1 MAGNDREPIGRKG
14 KPTRP
19 AKEKVSRRRL
29 RDEEYDDDYEDD
41 YEDEEPMPRK
51 GKGKGRKPRGK
62 RGWFWLLLKLF
73 IVFVVL
79 IAIYGVYLDQK
90 IRSRIDGKVWQL
102 PAAVY
107 GRMVNLEPDMSISK
121 NEMVKLLQATQYRQV
136 TKMTRPGEFT
146 VQAKSIEMIRRPFD
160 FPDSKEGQVR
170 ARLTFDGDRLETI
183 ENMDND
189 RQFGFFRLD
198 PRLITML
205 SSANGEQRLFVARN
219 GFPDLLV
226 DTLLATEDRHFY
238 EHDGISL
245 YSIGRAV
252 LANLTAGRTVQGA
265 STLTQQLVKN
275 LFLSSER
282 SYWRKANEAYMAV
295 LMDAR
300 YSKDRILELYMN
312 EVYLGQSGDNE
323 IRGFPLASLYYFG
336 RPVEELSL
344 DQQALLVGMV
354 KGASI
359 YNPWRN
365 PKLALE
371 RRNLVLRLLQQQQV
385 IDQELYD
392 MLSARPLGVQPRGG
406 VISPQPAFM
415 QMVRQELQSKLGDKV
430 KDLSGVKI
438 FTTFD
443 SVAQD
448 AAEKAAVEGIPA
460 LKKQRKLSDLETA
473 MVVVDRNTG
482 EVRAMVGGAEPQYAG
497 YNRAMQARRSIGSL
511 AKPATYL
518 TALSQPNLYRL
529 NTWIADAP
537 ISLRQPNGQ
546 VWSPQNDD
554 RQFSGQVMLVDALTR
569 SMNVP
574 TVNLG
579 MALGLPAITDTWQKL
594 GVPKDQL
601 HPVPAMILGALN
613 LTPIE
618 VAQAFQTIASGGN
631 RAPLSALRSVIAED
645 GSVLY
650 QSFPQAERA
659 VPAQAAY
666 MTLWTMQQ
674 VVQRGT
680 GRQLGAK
687 YPGLHLA
694 GKTGTTNNNVDTW
707 FAGIDGR
714 EVVITWVGR
723 DNNQP
728 TKLYGASGAMSIYQ
742 RYLANQSPVPLNLV
756 APEDIVDMGVDSS
769 GNFICGGG
777 VRTLPVWTTN
787 PDALCPQSQPEEPT
801 GNPFDQSSQPQQPQ
815 QQQPQQQEE
824 KKDSD
829 GVAGWIKDMFGGN

>member
-14 KPTRP
+14 KPSRP
-19 AKEKVSRRRL
+19 VKQKVSRRQL
-29 RDEEYDDDYEDD
+29 RDDEYDDDYDDD

-62 RGWFWLLLKLF
+62 RGWFWLLVKLS
-73 IVFVVL
+73 IVFLVL

-107 GRMVNLEPDMSISK
+107 GRMVNLEPEMPIGK
-121 NEMVKLLQATQYRQV
+121 NEMVKLLEATQYRQV

-448 AAEKAAVEGIPA
+448 AAEKAAVEGIPV

-554 RQFSGQVMLVDALTR
+554 KQFSGQVMLVDALTR

-777 VRTLPVWTTN
+777 VRSLPVWTTN
-787 PDALCPQSQPEEPT
+787 PDALCQQSQPEEPT

>member
-41 YEDEEPMPRK
+41 YEDEEPMPHK

-579 MALGLPAITDTWQKL
+579 MALGLPAINDTWQKL

-787 PDALCPQSQPEEPT
+787 PDALCQQSQPEEPT